1 LEGFSK
7 KTEGDT
13 KELAMSEKIKTWI
26 GSIRTVA
33 VYYNCTF
40 DEVLK
45 WEFDR
50 FLVYYNYIIDE
61 LNEQNRLL
69 RQTIKNNKY
78 GH

>member
-1 LEGFSK
+1 MEKFSRK
-7 KTEGDT
+7 GEGDG
-13 KELAMSEKIKTWI
+13 KEVAMSEKIKTWI

-33 VYYNCTF
+33 VYYNTTF

-69 RQTIKNNKY
+69 RQTIKYK
-78 GH
+78 

>member
-1 LEGFSK
+1 
-7 KTEGDT
+7 
-13 KELAMSEKIKTWI
+13 MSFAEKVKMWI

-50 FLVYYNYIIDE
+50 FLVYYNYLIE
-61 LNEQNRLL
+61 EQKE
-69 RQTIKNNKY
+69 INKQLKRR
-78 GH
+78 

>member
-1 LEGFSK
+1 MEKFSR
-7 KTEGDT
+7 DD
-13 KELAMSEKIKTWI
+13 KENRKEMSFAEKVKMWI

-33 VYYNCTF
+33 VYYNTTF

-69 RQTIKNNKY
+69 RQTIKYK
-78 GH
+78 

>member
-1 LEGFSK
+1 
-7 KTEGDT
+7 
-13 KELAMSEKIKTWI
+13 MSFAEKVKMWI
-26 GSIRTVA
+26 GSIGTVA
-33 VYYNCTF
+33 VYYNTTF

-69 RQTIKNNKY
+69 RQTIKYK
-78 GH
+78 